1 MHSSLLPKLALSG
14 TGFELFFV
22 DAMGS
27 PLSQARGV
35 LLDKARMPSSPLG

>member
-1 MHSSLLPKLALSG
+1 LGKLALSE
-14 TGFELFFV
+14 TGFHLFLV
-22 DAMGS
+22 GAMGS